1 MKKIL
6 FALCVLLLVP
16 TLALANSD
24 MVSVSELRQQVET
37 MGRWTASYEAYKRKI
52 EVDIPIDIPEVDA
65 VPIVQVSGY
74 YAVDQEGRL
83 TRDGTKLNRIGYDGF
98 DIYEE
103 DGLLMYLGTT
113 CANGEIKAASFEQD
127 KTVLFL
133 AYYNSPSNLRTH
145 KVKYDTEVYYPYEVD
160 ADKIYAEDNPQSA
173 AEAKACLERVLGYFY
188 PKSENSV
195 ALRHLEVRSRGHK
208 VKGLDDHNLGEYAKD
223 YLMGTYALSF
233 CQKIR
238 GIPVYHDVGDRLDL
252 TGSAP
257 HELIKDAWKRI
268 EPIMGISDNRYEF
281 MGDDSFEMLVRWVKE
296 TGIIKED
303 VPLAPLSSII
313 SSIEDEIQKGHI
325 RKVYALRLGY
335 GCYITNESPE
345 TYVLYPTW
353 ICDCDYIG
361 DPKEKINVS
370 AYNIEKDFN
379 KKYTFKTLVINAQTG
394 EMDDPYLSKKEQIF
408 CPTIITWE
416 DAQ

>member
-1 MKKIL
+1 
-6 FALCVLLLVP
+6 
-16 TLALANSD
+16 
-24 MVSVSELRQQVET
+24 
-37 MGRWTASYEAYKRKI
+37 
-52 EVDIPIDIPEVDA
+52 
-65 VPIVQVSGY
+65 
-74 YAVDQEGRL
+74 
-83 TRDGTKLNRIGYDGF
+83 
-98 DIYEE
+98 
-103 DGLLMYLGTT
+103 
-113 CANGEIKAASFEQD
+113 
-127 KTVLFL
+127 
-133 AYYNSPSNLRTH
+133 
-145 KVKYDTEVYYPYEVD
+145 
-160 ADKIYAEDNPQSA
+160 
-173 AEAKACLERVLGYFY
+173 
-188 PKSENSV
+188 
-195 ALRHLEVRSRGHK
+195 
-208 VKGLDDHNLGEYAKD
+208 
-223 YLMGTYALSF
+223 
-233 CQKIR
+233 
-238 GIPVYHDVGDRLDL
+238 
-252 TGSAP
+252 
-257 HELIKDAWKRI
+257 
-268 EPIMGISDNRYEF
+268 MGISDNRYEF

-325 RKVYALRLGY
+325 RNVYALRLGY